1 MALIWKSF
9 TISEKVTKFLRKKK
23 ISMHNDIHVSGIFE
37 RSFIILQQA
46 HEWRSPR
53 KQFMWNSDKIGT
65 TERTR
70 GIVIVF
76 IRISRDQSRQLQK
89 QKLWRLILPLDGVD
103 VHTID
108 HVNTR
113 YVSVRHLIPCSA
125 NIYIDLYWHANVPL
139 KTVGFE
145 TLFDLIRLKHLPDV
159 LTTCRKDH

>member
-1 MALIWKSF
+1 MEVFYNLRKSHK
-9 TISEKVTKFLRKKK
+9 ISKKKK

-108 HVNTR
+108 QWILGMSR
-113 YVSVRHLIPCSA
+113 W
-125 NIYIDLYWHANVPL
+125 D
-139 KTVGFE
+139 
-145 TLFDLIRLKHLPDV
+145 TLFLAPQTFISIYTDMPMCLWKR
-159 LTTCRKDH
+159 

>member
-1 MALIWKSF
+1 MEVFYNLRKSHK
-9 TISEKVTKFLRKKK
+9 ISKKKK

-53 KQFMWNSDKIGT
+53 KQFMWNSDKLGT

-108 HVNTR
+108 QW
-113 YVSVRHLIPCSA
+113 IPGMSRW
-125 NIYIDLYWHANVPL
+125 D
-139 KTVGFE
+139 
-145 TLFDLIRLKHLPDV
+145 TLFLAPQTFISIYTDMPMCLWKR
-159 LTTCRKDH
+159 